1 MHALISTVTTNKTEF
16 TTSKQ
21 EGIKIGD
28 ERTQSIQKRKD
39 NQKQRRRDGNRR

>member
-1 MHALISTVTTNKTEF
+1 MHALISAVTTNKTEF

-21 EGIKIGD
+21 EGIKIG

-39 NQKQRRRDGNRR
+39 NQKQRRRDGNRG